1 MSLMDLHDLGSIVDM
16 VARDAARYRWLR
28 DPANTQHRAWDV
40 IMDSESTPEQID
52 AAIDEALR
60 GG

>member
-1 MSLMDLHDLGSIVDM
+1 MDLLDFDVIVDD
-16 VARDAARYRWLR
+16 VVRNARRRRWLL
-28 DPANTQHRAWDV
+28 DPANTQHPAWDV

-60 GG
+60 GR

>member
-1 MSLMDLHDLGSIVDM
+1 MSPIDLHDLSRIVEP

-52 AAIDEALR
+52 AAIDEAL
-60 GG
+60 GGR